1 MIENTLAPREHRLQC
16 MEIWGGSGAVF
27 DAVSAPGVD
36 VWVYSRPHAG
46 SRRGGDV
53 HYLSGC
59 AGGNILRVA
68 VADVSGHG
76 EAVSAASRA
85 LRRLMRRHINTP
97 DQSRLTR
104 ALNRAFSGEGSSTGL
119 FATAV
124 LGTYWAPARAFLF
137 VRAGHPRPLFS
148 RANGRWSALDADH
161 PEVTRR
167 GEEAGLSGLPL
178 GVIDETSYEQLAV
191 RLERGD
197 RVLLYSDAATEVRS
211 PGGGELGEE
220 GLIELLGTLP
230 HDDVEFVPAL
240 VERIEGIAGGTAL
253 ADDLTLVLLRHNAS
267 PAPPQSVTDRIRT
280 LGRLLG
286 VVPS

>member
-1 MIENTLAPREHRLQC
+1 
-16 MEIWGGSGAVF
+16 MEIWGGSGAAY

-36 VWVYSRPHAG
+36 VWVCSRPHAG

-76 EAVSAASRA
+76 EAVSAASRS

-104 ALNRAFSGEGSSTGL
+104 SLNRAFSGEDGASGL

-124 LGTYWAPARAFLF
+124 LGTYWAPERAFLF

-148 RANGRWSALDADH
+148 RGNGPWSALDAEH
-161 PEVTRR
+161 REVTRR
-167 GEEAGLSGLPL
+167 GEEAGLSDLPL
-178 GVIDETSYEQLAV
+178 GVIDETNYEQLAV
-191 RLERGD
+191 RLEVGD
-197 RVLLYSDAATEVRS
+197 RVLLYSDAAVEVRS
-211 PGGGELGEE
+211 PGGRELGET
-220 GLIELLGTLP
+220 GLMGLLDELP
-230 HDDVEFVPAL
+230 SDDESFVPAL
-240 VERIEGIAGGTAL
+240 VERIEERAGGAAL
-253 ADDLTLVLLRHNAS
+253 ADDLTVVLLRHNAS
-267 PAPPQSVTDRIRT
+267 PAPSQSAADRLRT
-280 LGRLLG
+280 LGRLIG